1 MDFLGERAPRLVG
14 RGCGRGAGE
23 PARAPRGPRGWPRPR
38 HAGLLFPPRVSTGS
52 VRPFPVAHQKDMSL
66 RPQPG
71 DPRVS
76 GVRDK
81 QALPV
86 KGLPTPG
93 PACSSPHLSPS
104 VPHAGSPRPPPPF
117 APRSHYH
124 YFLLQRDSGL
134 DFVLL
139 LVFAFFVLFCCCFIV
154 ERNQILHPSTDRKGS
169 LLINGTRCLQPPH
182 PRLGSRAQW
191 ICLLTSG
198 PSNTEP

>member
-104 VPHAGSPRPPPPF
+104 VPHAGSPPPPPF

-134 DFVLL
+134 NFVLL
-139 LVFAFFVLFCCCFIV
+139 LVFACFVLFCCCFIV
-154 ERNQILHPSTDRKGS
+154 ERNRILRPSADRKGS
-169 LLINGTRCLQPPH
+169 LLINGTRHLQPPH
-182 PRLGSRAQW
+182 PSLGSGAQ
-191 ICLLTSG
+191 
-198 PSNTEP
+198 

>member
-86 KGLPTPG
+86 KELPTPG
-93 PACSSPHLSPS
+93 PAAP
-104 VPHAGSPRPPPPF
+104 PRISAPPYPTLAAPPPAPVRSQESLPLFSF
-117 APRSHYH
+117 AKR
-124 YFLLQRDSGL
+124 LGL
-134 DFVLL
+134 RLCSVVGFCFFCFVLL
-139 LVFAFFVLFCCCFIV
+139 LFYC
-154 ERNQILHPSTDRKGS
+154 
-169 LLINGTRCLQPPH
+169 
-182 PRLGSRAQW
+182 
-191 ICLLTSG
+191 
-198 PSNTEP
+198 

>member
-104 VPHAGSPRPPPPF
+104 VPHAGSPRPTAPVCSQESLPLFSF
-117 APRSHYH
+117 AKRLRLELCSVV
-124 YFLLQRDSGL
+124 GL
-134 DFVLL
+134 CLFCFVLL
-139 LVFAFFVLFCCCFIV
+139 LFYC
-154 ERNQILHPSTDRKGS
+154 
-169 LLINGTRCLQPPH
+169 
-182 PRLGSRAQW
+182 
-191 ICLLTSG
+191 
-198 PSNTEP
+198 